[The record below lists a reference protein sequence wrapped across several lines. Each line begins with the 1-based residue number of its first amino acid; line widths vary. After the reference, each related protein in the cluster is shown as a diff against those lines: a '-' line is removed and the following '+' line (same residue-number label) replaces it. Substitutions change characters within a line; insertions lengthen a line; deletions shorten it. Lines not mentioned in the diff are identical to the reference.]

1 MINNQLI
8 KELAKNSV
16 DEKNNINEKVAEF
29 ILKNLSKKELKI
41 YLRRI
46 RKISK
51 EQNVTVKY
59 EGKLNNN
66 LETEI
71 RKMFEDKIIKF
82 EKDEK
87 LGGGFLIINNDMIVN
102 YTIDRMIESRIKII

>member
-46 RKISK
+46 RKISN

-59 EGKLNNN
+59 EGKLDSN

-71 RKMFEDKIIKF
+71 RKMFDQKIVKF

-87 LGGGFLIINNDMIVN
+87 LGGGLLILNNDMIVN
-102 YTIDRMIESRIKII
+102 YTIDGMIESRIKII